1 MSCLSWSR
9 GGEGDCRI
17 LAHGRVEGKILS
29 GIVLL
34 LFESIGV
41 FGPLPP
47 QILAHGEAEGN
58 SRNLCFFYSSL
69 YLAGCSYACH
79 PPRAVDVKLIVG
91 YWLTVG

>member
-69 YLAGCSYACH
+69 YLAGCSNMF
-79 PPRAVDVKLIVG
+79 VILQEQ
-91 YWLTVG
+91 LM